1 MKKTEAEMEDMDKNF
16 EEFRERLKNF
26 SEQPPEAMWD
36 NISKQVA
43 KPRHTGLV
51 VSIVAVTLVLAGF
64 VALLVSAP
72 KGSTSKTSQTLSQ
85 TKNTENSLAVNTSKS
100 EQSKTPFYS
109 AKTPKEI
116 NETPF
121 YSDET
126 AKEQNHSA
134 ATNLQG
140 ENLQISTVQTKQ
152 ENASSKNPNI
162 IAAEPKKVEKNR
174 NGNPLPQKTASIN
187 RELKTDTQKAPEI
200 SQRDTVRSQ
209 LFVPNAF
216 TPLSDKNNLFKPAQ
230 ADVSDYRMNIYNRQG
245 VLLFDSEDITHGWD
259 GRSKGEV
266 CPSGTY
272 VYVISFRDTEGKPHT
287 QKGTLMLLK

>member
-1 MKKTEAEMEDMDKNF
+1 MEDMDKNF

-162 IAAEPKKVEKNR
+162 IAAEPKKVEKIR

-230 ADVSDYRMNIYNRQG
+230 AAVSDYRMNIYNRQG
-245 VLLFDSEDITHGWD
+245 VLVFDSEDITHGWD

>member
-1 MKKTEAEMEDMDKNF
+1 MDKNF

-72 KGSTSKTSQTLSQ
+72 KGSTSKTSQALSQ

-200 SQRDTVRSQ
+200 SQKDTVRSQ

-245 VLLFDSEDITHGWD
+245 VLVFDSEDITHGWD

>member
-1 MKKTEAEMEDMDKNF
+1 MEDMDKNF

-174 NGNPLPQKTASIN
+174 NGNPLPQKTVSIN

-245 VLLFDSEDITHGWD
+245 VLVFDSEDITHGWD

>member
-1 MKKTEAEMEDMDKNF
+1 MEDMDKNF

-259 GRSKGEV
+259 GRSKGKV

>member
-1 MKKTEAEMEDMDKNF
+1 MDKNF

-100 EQSKTPFYS
+100 EQSKKPFYS

-121 YSDET
+121 YSDEM

-174 NGNPLPQKTASIN
+174 NGNPSPQKTASIN

-245 VLLFDSEDITHGWD
+245 VLVFDSEDITHGWD

>member
-1 MKKTEAEMEDMDKNF
+1 MEDMDKNF

-72 KGSTSKTSQTLSQ
+72 KGSTSKTLQTLSQ
-85 TKNTENSLAVNTSKS
+85 TKNTENSLAVNTAKS

>member
-1 MKKTEAEMEDMDKNF
+1 MEDMDKNF

-230 ADVSDYRMNIYNRQG
+230 AAVSDYRMNIYNRQG

>member
-1 MKKTEAEMEDMDKNF
+1 MEDMDKNF

-72 KGSTSKTSQTLSQ
+72 KGSTSKISQALSQ

-200 SQRDTVRSQ
+200 SQIDTVRSQ

-245 VLLFDSEDITHGWD
+245 VLVFDSEDITHGWD

>member
-1 MKKTEAEMEDMDKNF
+1 MEDMDKNF

-43 KPRHTGLV
+43 KPRHIGLV

-72 KGSTSKTSQTLSQ
+72 KGSTSKTSQALSQ

-152 ENASSKNPNI
+152 ENTSSKNPNM
-162 IAAEPKKVEKNR
+162 IAAEPKKVEKIR

>member
-1 MKKTEAEMEDMDKNF
+1 MEDMDKNF

-72 KGSTSKTSQTLSQ
+72 KGSTSKTSQALSQ

-100 EQSKTPFYS
+100 EKSKTPFYS
-109 AKTPKEI
+109 DKTPKEI

-187 RELKTDTQKAPEI
+187 RELKTDTQKATEI

>member
-1 MKKTEAEMEDMDKNF
+1 MEDMDKNF

-72 KGSTSKTSQTLSQ
+72 KGSTSKTSQALSQ

-266 CPSGTY
+266 CPSGPY

>member
-1 MKKTEAEMEDMDKNF
+1 MDKNF

-72 KGSTSKTSQTLSQ
+72 KGSTSKTSQALSQ

-174 NGNPLPQKTASIN
+174 NGNPLPQKTVSIN

-245 VLLFDSEDITHGWD
+245 VLVFDSEDITHGWN

>member
-1 MKKTEAEMEDMDKNF
+1 MEDMDKNF

-85 TKNTENSLAVNTSKS
+85 TNNTENSLAVNTSKS

-152 ENASSKNPNI
+152 ENALSKNPNI

-245 VLLFDSEDITHGWD
+245 VLVFDSEDITYGWD

>member
-1 MKKTEAEMEDMDKNF
+1 MEDMDKNF

-51 VSIVAVTLVLAGF
+51 VSIVAVTIVLAGF

-85 TKNTENSLAVNTSKS
+85 TKNTENSLAVNASKS

-230 ADVSDYRMNIYNRQG
+230 AAVSDYRMNIYNRQG

>member
-1 MKKTEAEMEDMDKNF
+1 MDKNF

-85 TKNTENSLAVNTSKS
+85 TKNTENSLDVNTSKS

-216 TPLSDKNNLFKPAQ
+216 PSLSDKNNLFKPAQ

>member
-1 MKKTEAEMEDMDKNF
+1 MEDMDKNF

-43 KPRHTGLV
+43 KPRHIGLV

-134 ATNLQG
+134 ATNIQG

-200 SQRDTVRSQ
+200 SQRDTVRSW

-245 VLLFDSEDITHGWD
+245 VLVFDSEDITHGWD

>member
-174 NGNPLPQKTASIN
+174 NGNPLPQKTVSIN

-245 VLLFDSEDITHGWD
+245 VLVFDSEDITHGWD

>member
-1 MKKTEAEMEDMDKNF
+1 MEDMDKNF

-36 NISKQVA
+36 NISKQVV

-72 KGSTSKTSQTLSQ
+72 KGSTSKTSQALSQ

-174 NGNPLPQKTASIN
+174 NGNPLPQKTALIN

-245 VLLFDSEDITHGWD
+245 VLVFDSEDITHGWD

>member
-1 MKKTEAEMEDMDKNF
+1 MEDMDKNF

-51 VSIVAVTLVLAGF
+51 VSIVAVTIVLAGF

-72 KGSTSKTSQTLSQ
+72 KGSTSKTSQVLPQ

-100 EQSKTPFYS
+100 EKSKTPFYS
-109 AKTPKEI
+109 VKTPKEI

-245 VLLFDSEDITHGWD
+245 VLVFDSEDITHGWD

>member
-1 MKKTEAEMEDMDKNF
+1 MEDMDKNF

-72 KGSTSKTSQTLSQ
+72 KGSTSKTSQALSQ

>member
-1 MKKTEAEMEDMDKNF
+1 MEDMDKNF

-43 KPRHTGLV
+43 KPRYTGLV

-72 KGSTSKTSQTLSQ
+72 KGSTSKTSQALSQ

-116 NETPF
+116 NETLF

-174 NGNPLPQKTASIN
+174 NGNSLPQKTASIN

-245 VLLFDSEDITHGWD
+245 VLVFDSEDITHGWD

>member
-1 MKKTEAEMEDMDKNF
+1 MEDMDKNF

-162 IAAEPKKVEKNR
+162 ITAEPKKVEKNR
-174 NGNPLPQKTASIN
+174 NDNPLPQKTASIN

-245 VLLFDSEDITHGWD
+245 VLVFDSEDITHGWD

>member
-1 MKKTEAEMEDMDKNF
+1 MEDMDKNF

-72 KGSTSKTSQTLSQ
+72 KGSTSKTSQALPQ

-245 VLLFDSEDITHGWD
+245 VLVFDSEDITHGWD

>member
-1 MKKTEAEMEDMDKNF
+1 MEDMDKNF

-100 EQSKTPFYS
+100 EQSKTPLYS

-245 VLLFDSEDITHGWD
+245 VLVFDSEDITHGWD

>member
-1 MKKTEAEMEDMDKNF
+1 MDKNF

-72 KGSTSKTSQTLSQ
+72 KGSTSKTSQALSQ
-85 TKNTENSLAVNTSKS
+85 TKNTENSLAVNTAKS

>member
-1 MKKTEAEMEDMDKNF
+1 MEDMDKNF

-72 KGSTSKTSQTLSQ
+72 KGSTSKTLQTLSQ

-200 SQRDTVRSQ
+200 
-209 LFVPNAF
+209 
-216 TPLSDKNNLFKPAQ
+216 
-230 ADVSDYRMNIYNRQG
+230 
-245 VLLFDSEDITHGWD
+245 
-259 GRSKGEV
+259 
-266 CPSGTY
+266 
-272 VYVISFRDTEGKPHT
+272 
-287 QKGTLMLLK
+287 

>member
-1 MKKTEAEMEDMDKNF
+1 MEDMDKNF

-72 KGSTSKTSQTLSQ
+72 KGSTSKTSQSLSQ

-245 VLLFDSEDITHGWD
+245 VLVFDSEDITHGWD
-259 GRSKGEV
+259 GRSNGEV

>member
-1 MKKTEAEMEDMDKNF
+1 MEAMDKNF

-85 TKNTENSLAVNTSKS
+85 TKNTENLLAVNTSKS
-100 EQSKTPFYS
+100 EQSKTPFYF

-230 ADVSDYRMNIYNRQG
+230 AAVSDYRMNIYNRQG
-245 VLLFDSEDITHGWD
+245 VLVFDSEDITHGWD

>member
-1 MKKTEAEMEDMDKNF
+1 MEDMDKNF

-72 KGSTSKTSQTLSQ
+72 KGSTSKTSQALSQ

-200 SQRDTVRSQ
+200 SQRDIVRSQ

>member
-1 MKKTEAEMEDMDKNF
+1 MEDMDKNF

-200 SQRDTVRSQ
+200 SQRDIVRSQ

>member
-1 MKKTEAEMEDMDKNF
+1 MEDMDKNF

-72 KGSTSKTSQTLSQ
+72 KGSTSKTSQALSQ

-134 ATNLQG
+134 ATSLQG

-245 VLLFDSEDITHGWD
+245 VLVFDSEDITHGWD

>member
-1 MKKTEAEMEDMDKNF
+1 MEDMDKNF

-72 KGSTSKTSQTLSQ
+72 KGSTSKISQALSQ
-85 TKNTENSLAVNTSKS
+85 TKNTESSLAVNTSKS

>member
-1 MKKTEAEMEDMDKNF
+1 MEDMDKNF

-162 IAAEPKKVEKNR
+162 ISAEPKKVEKNR

>member
-1 MKKTEAEMEDMDKNF
+1 MEDMDKNF

-162 IAAEPKKVEKNR
+162 IAAEPKKVEKIR

-187 RELKTDTQKAPEI
+187 QELKTDTQKAPEI

>member
-1 MKKTEAEMEDMDKNF
+1 MEDMDKNF

-72 KGSTSKTSQTLSQ
+72 KGSTSKTSQALSQ

-152 ENASSKNPNI
+152 ENASSKNPNM

-245 VLLFDSEDITHGWD
+245 VLVFDSEDITHGWD

>member
-1 MKKTEAEMEDMDKNF
+1 MEDMDKNF

-72 KGSTSKTSQTLSQ
+72 KGSTSKTSQALSQ

-162 IAAEPKKVEKNR
+162 IAAEPKKVEKIR
-174 NGNPLPQKTASIN
+174 NSNPLPQKTASIN

>member
-1 MKKTEAEMEDMDKNF
+1 MEDMDKNF

-51 VSIVAVTLVLAGF
+51 VSIVAVTIVLAGF

-162 IAAEPKKVEKNR
+162 IAAEPKKVEKIR

-245 VLLFDSEDITHGWD
+245 VLVFDSEDITYGWD

>member
-1 MKKTEAEMEDMDKNF
+1 MEDMDKNF

-72 KGSTSKTSQTLSQ
+72 KGSTSKTSQALSQ

-245 VLLFDSEDITHGWD
+245 VLVFDSEDITHGWN

>member
-1 MKKTEAEMEDMDKNF
+1 MEDMDKNF

-26 SEQPPEAMWD
+26 SEQPPKAMWD

-109 AKTPKEI
+109 AKMPKEI

-162 IAAEPKKVEKNR
+162 IAAEPKKVEKIR

-200 SQRDTVRSQ
+200 SQRDTVRSH

>member
-1 MKKTEAEMEDMDKNF
+1 MDKNF

-85 TKNTENSLAVNTSKS
+85 TNNTENSLAVNTSKS

-109 AKTPKEI
+109 DKTPKEI

-152 ENASSKNPNI
+152 ENALSKNPNI

-245 VLLFDSEDITHGWD
+245 VLVFDSEDITHGWD